1 MNIGMVLFII
11 YDITFMIF
19 FNQWRFNAVPSTTI
33 LIQDILSS
41 VWVRLSVSFLF
52 GVLYLIHRN
61 LNSENF
67 NYVFP
72 LLTFLVYVSLYMTNF
87 FPYSLNWTNF
97 EIIYFVVVHNPISM
111 ILKSSLNILPIYNLW
126 LESLGE
132 LWSLGNN
139 IFYFIFSLFYFLN
152 WFL

>member
-1 MNIGMVLFII
+1 M
-11 YDITFMIF
+11 TFQCCSFYYNLDPGYSF
-19 FNQWRFNAVPSTTI
+19 FC
-33 LIQDILSS
+33 LSETVS
-41 VWVRLSVSFLF
+41 EFFVWCV
-52 GVLYLIHRN
+52 
-61 LNSENF
+61 
-67 NYVFP
+67 VFDSQKFKFWEFQ
-72 LLTFLVYVSLYMTNF
+72 LCF
-87 FPYSLNWTNF
+87 FPYSLFLFMLAYIWLVFFPYSLTWTNF

-139 IFYFIFSLFYFLN
+139 IFYFIFSFLN